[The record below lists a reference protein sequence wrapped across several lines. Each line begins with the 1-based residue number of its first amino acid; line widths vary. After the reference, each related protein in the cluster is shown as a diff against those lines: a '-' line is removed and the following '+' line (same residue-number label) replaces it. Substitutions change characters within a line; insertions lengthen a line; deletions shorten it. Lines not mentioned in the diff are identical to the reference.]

1 MRVFCTYFDHNYL
14 PRGLALHGSM
24 QEHCPEFELWVLC
37 LTGDCHEALKR
48 LALPGVKLITLEQM
62 ELFEPRLTEARK
74 NRSAIEYFFTCT
86 PVLPLFVLANEP
98 AASAVTYVDC
108 DMFIFHP
115 LDEFW
120 EEIEDSSIAI
130 VAHRFPLALRGLERW
145 GVFNVGW
152 LTFRRDA
159 NASACLDWWRDRCLE
174 WCYDKLEE
182 GRFAD
187 QKYLDDWPERF
198 SGVRVI
204 RHPGVNLAPWN
215 LAAHHLAWANDR
227 IMVDGQPLLV
237 FHFHGLKQRARTLFD
252 PQLLRY
258 GVEPDEVLSERIYGP
273 YLCKLT
279 KLARQAGVRK
289 EAAGL
294 NVRGTDD
301 TDAGRELSL
310 RQKWVGRN
318 QRIHEADFGGYMTV
332 SPASVGVVIST
343 LNSAHLLPAHLESM
357 EAWLDLVEEIVVV
370 DGHSTDRTVELL
382 RERLRHPRVRILS
395 YPGRLCQSWNF
406 GISQLE
412 SDFTYIATVGDKI
425 TRSGMKHLL
434 ATARRSTCDIVT
446 SPPRWSTETGEV
458 PMEHSSP
465 IEKILDDLGIVSP
478 IQLRRGRMM
487 LYAAHFALNCGFKAV
502 LGRAASNLYRTEM
515 LQAMPFPIELGGMEE
530 AAWGIRNLL
539 AASVAISPLYCSTI
553 LHHPSD
559 KSPDHQEGIQHNL
572 SRLSDLIH
580 QAIDEALAQSSA
592 SDRDELLRVKEM
604 VESMIGIGDLRRSY
618 LEKCER
624 LESLRSSLPIRFLWV
639 LNPKAWRARLERARL
654 KQRLLEAEVKVS
666 GTRSQTAWR

>member
-1 MRVFCTYFDHNYL
+1 MRTFCTYFDHNYL
-14 PRGLALHGSM
+14 PRGLALHGSL
-24 QEHCPEFELWVLC
+24 QQHCPEFELWVLC
-37 LTGDCHEALKR
+37 LTEECNGGMKR
-48 LALPGVKLITLEQM
+48 LALPGVRLVTLEQL
-62 ELFEPRLTEARK
+62 ELFEPRLADAK
-74 NRSAIEYFFTCT
+74 KDRSSIEYFFTCT

-108 DMFIFHP
+108 DMLVFHP
-115 LDEFW
+115 LDELW
-120 EEIEDSSIAI
+120 EEIGESSIAI
-130 VAHRFPLALRGLERW
+130 VPHRFPPALRGLERW

-152 LTFRRDA
+152 LTFLRDA

-215 LAAHHLAWANDR
+215 LAGHRLAWADDR

-258 GVEPDEVLSERIYGP
+258 DVEPDEVLSERIYGP

-301 TDAGRELSL
+301 TDAAGELSL

-318 QRIHEADFGGYMTV
+318 QRTHEADFGGYMTV

-343 LNSAHLLPAHLESM
+343 LNSAHLLPAHLEYM

-382 RERLRHPRVRILS
+382 RERLQHPRVRILS
-395 YPGRLCQSWNF
+395 HPGGLCESWNF

-412 SDFTYIATVGDKI
+412 SDFTYISTVGDKI
-425 TRSGMKHLL
+425 TRSGIQHLL
-434 ATARRSTCDIVT
+434 ATAHRSTCDIVT
-446 SPPRWSTETGEV
+446 SPPRWSTEAGAV
-458 PMEHSSP
+458 PAEHSSP
-465 IEKILDDLGIVSP
+465 IETILNDLGIAAPVR
-478 IQLRRGRMM
+478 LRRGRMM
-487 LYAAHFALNCGFKAV
+487 LYTARFAMNGGFEAV
-502 LGRAASNLYRTEM
+502 LGRAASNIFRTEM
-515 LQAMPFPIELGGMEE
+515 LQALPFPIEFGAMGE

-539 AASVAISPLYCSTI
+539 SASVAISPLHCSTI
-553 LHHPSD
+553 LLQPSG
-559 KSPDHQEGIQHNL
+559 KSPDHQERIQHNL
-572 SRLSDLIH
+572 PQVSDLIR
-580 QAIDEALAQSSA
+580 QAIEEALAQPSA
-592 SDRDELLRVKEM
+592 SDRDELLRVREM
-604 VESMIGIGDLRRSY
+604 VESMIGIGNLRRSY
-618 LEKCER
+618 LEQCQ
-624 LESLRSSLPIRFLWV
+624 LLAGLRSSLPIRSLWV

-654 KQRLLEAEVKVS
+654 KKRLLEAEATVS
-666 GTRSQTAWR
+666 RTRSKTAWR